1 MSLFAVLAKEHLL
14 FKRLVDRLER
24 ALSYDPR
31 TAKSEIRETL
41 LVLFPALERHEELE
55 DLLFAPRGRPRSSAA
70 KKAATRVEV
79 QHRRIAALRADA
91 AERLA
96 MAEDATAGDLPAVI
110 LPLVKRLREHF
121 RTEET
126 VLWPHYEGS
135 SRSLTRGLERRAAAR
150 VKELES
156 EVRRSQRTIRDYL
169 EGL

>member
-1 MSLFAVLAKEHLL
+1 MSLFATLTREHQL
-14 FKRLVDRLER
+14 FGRLVDRLER
-24 ALSYDPR
+24 AVSYDER
-31 TAKSEIRETL
+31 TAKSEVRETL

-55 DLLFAPRGRPRSSAA
+55 DLLFAPRGGGRSASADRA
-70 KKAATRVEV
+70 SARVEV
-79 QHRRIAALRADA
+79 QHRRLKVLKDEAL
-91 AERLA
+91 ERLA
-96 MAEDATAGDLPAVI
+96 KAEDAGPGELPAVV

-156 EVRRSQRTIRDYL
+156 EVRRSQRTIRDFL
-169 EGL
+169 EGV